1 MGTLI
6 IGGLLVIALLA
17 IVGSIFA
24 ARGGTTSEARR
35 TPAKAPAPKVADRET
50 RVETPPVATPAQP
63 EESVGQ
69 PLSPTPGA
77 VNNGQTHAETLVP
90 TTPLADNK
98 GQAYDEPLAPATP
111 LPDNNRRA
119 YDEPLIPA
127 TPSADNDGQAY
138 DEPFTS
144 IKPSPARQPSYNAN
158 GQIHE
163 LTAQL
168 QALHEEAR
176 YLSQRLSQLTEMA
189 EHIEGRQ
196 GTHSEDDM

>member
-24 ARGGTTSEARR
+24 ARGGTTGNVRK
-35 TPAKAPAPKVADRET
+35 TPAAAPTLNAVGSDT
-50 RVETPPVATPAQP
+50 RVETPPVTTPSQP
-63 EESVGQ
+63 KEPVEQSL
-69 PLSPTPGA
+69 PPIPGA
-77 VNNGQTHAETLVP
+77 VNNGLTHDESLAP
-90 TTPLADNK
+90 TTS
-98 GQAYDEPLAPATP
+98 
-111 LPDNNRRA
+111 LPD
-119 YDEPLIPA
+119 
-127 TPSADNDGQAY
+127 G
-138 DEPFTS
+138 
-144 IKPSPARQPSYNAN
+144 QPSYNAN

-176 YLSQRLSQLTEMA
+176 YLSQRLSILTEMA

-196 GTHSEDDM
+196 GTHSEDGM